1 MGGCVKIFYRKH
13 FSFLFWGHILTAW
26 DRMTFT
32 GLKTKVRTI
41 DFTNKCCRV
50 FLKFAVAKLGSLFLR
65 QFGRHFIISVGDGI
79 VFSGNNG
86 RHTV

>member
-1 MGGCVKIFYRKH
+1 
-13 FSFLFWGHILTAW
+13 
-26 DRMTFT
+26 MTFT

-41 DFTNKCCRV
+41 GFTNKWCRV

-79 VFSGNNG
+79 VLSGNNG
-86 RHTV
+86 RHTVWMQTMLNLCSDQVTSRIFSQQQL